1 MPINNI
7 FVAMPFGTKKANNHR
22 YLINFDDV
30 YNKAIVPAANELGL
44 SIIRADEEEDGGLIH
59 VLMIERLIC
68 TDIAIVD
75 ITNENPNVYYELG
88 LRHCARPQATILI
101 YDKSTR
107 LPFDIQPLRAIPYE
121 LNQGVISDEAA
132 NTLKENIKT
141 RIISVINCD
150 YKCDSLPFA
159 LIDKFPKTELDPE
172 MLQIYQELF
181 KKRASFKTMLE
192 NVQDIEDIKAVI
204 NKMEEDKFPLKLLI
218 YELIKSYQ
226 KFNAWNELIDFINQ
240 KLDDETKSILYV
252 KQQEALAYNKR
263 GIKSNSEEDLNTSIN
278 LLIQIIKNYGA
289 SAETY
294 GLIGSAYKRFAIA
307 KKTDMSYKSYLERA
321 ILHYREGFNFD
332 SRDFY
337 TGINLATLLLVKGTE
352 EAIMEFKRITPVL
365 QYNIELNDLAMSNDY
380 WLLATAYELYIQ
392 IEKFSNAE
400 KILGYIVTLSEKP
413 TEWMIRST
421 LTNLSL
427 IKENYE
433 LNHKYIGWYNKYE
446 SLLK

>member
-121 LNQGVISDEAA
+121 LKQGVISDEAA
-132 NTLKENIKT
+132 NMLKENIKT
-141 RIISVINCD
+141 RIQSVINCD

-172 MLQIYQELF
+172 QLQIYQELY
-181 KKRASFKTMLE
+181 KKRTSYKALLE
-192 NVQDIEDIKAVI
+192 SVQDIEGIKAVI
-204 NKMEEDKFPLKLLI
+204 NKMEEEKFPLKLLI

-226 KFNAWNELIDFINQ
+226 KFNAWNDLIDFINQ

-263 GIKSNSEEDLNTSIN
+263 NSDDNDLHTSIK
-278 LLIQIIKNYGA
+278 LLLKIIDDYGA
-289 SAETY
+289 SAETF
-294 GLIGSAYKRFAIA
+294 GLIGSAYKKLAIN
-307 KKTDMSYKSYLERA
+307 KKLEDSYSVYLERA

-337 TGINLATLLLVKGTE
+337 TGINLATLLLVKNTE
-352 EAIMEFKRITPVL
+352 ESITEFNKITPVV
-365 QYNIELNDLAMSNDY
+365 QYNIELNDLAMSGDY

-392 IEKFSNAE
+392 IENFSKAE
-400 KILGYIVTLSEKP
+400 KICGYIDTLSEKP
-413 TEWMIRST
+413 TEWMLRST

-433 LNHKYIGWYNKYE
+433 LNHKYIGWYSKYE